1 MPIVQICDNLQYP
14 RLHLF
19 HSMLVVLSLSL
30 TGLNVNSL
38 AYMCMSFLSRTY
50 QQPVVQRLWCCLSL
64 SGDIRSLCFLFLT
77 DPSLADVNTCFTSPL
92 KSSIGIWSLSIWCI
106 IFWCWYLFKSPQHS
120 STYIW
125 SLSLFCRMVFHF
137 QTSIWNSA
145 LFVFVCQVFLTSY
158 RLVAPPPISVFLE

>member
-1 MPIVQICDNLQYP
+1 M
-14 RLHLF
+14 
-19 HSMLVVLSLSL
+19 
-30 TGLNVNSL
+30 
-38 AYMCMSFLSRTY
+38 
-50 QQPVVQRLWCCLSL
+50 LSL

-145 LFVFVCQVFLTSY
+145 CLSLFVRFFLHPIVLS
-158 RLVAPPPISVFLE
+158 PPPPSPPYFRVPWVRLLLTTSERQYEAASALFFHFQRETSTSSKLFLKNIKSFLYE